1 MGRDVEGESAGE
13 AEGEGEV
20 EGEWNGGGVSGRGRL
35 EAIWISWSSS
45 AGSGDVVEVAAVFP
59 LLLPPSLTGLSP
71 LTASGVD
78 PPSLLL
84 VM

>member
-1 MGRDVEGESAGE
+1 MGRGVEGESAGE
-13 AEGEGEV
+13 AEGEV
-20 EGEWNGGGVSGRGRL
+20 EGEWNDGEVFGRGRL

-84 VM
+84 VT